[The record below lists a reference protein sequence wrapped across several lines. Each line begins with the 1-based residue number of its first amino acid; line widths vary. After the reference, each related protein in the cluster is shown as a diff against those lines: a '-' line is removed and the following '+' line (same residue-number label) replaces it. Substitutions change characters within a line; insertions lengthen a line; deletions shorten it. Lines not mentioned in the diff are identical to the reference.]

1 MNLRKKSPA
10 DGVVDESAP
19 GSRKGLIVT
28 AGVAAGLA
36 VVVGMGYVLVSGGDD
51 AAETG
56 VVASAKHTPAAGST
70 ATPTAAAKAK
80 AAPAIKKYTNKTARD
95 PFKALVVEP
104 VSSTGGG
111 AGTSPTAGA
120 TAPATQPTDTAPE
133 GATTITLVSVTSTNS
148 SANFMVNSEPAN
160 AVKKGQTFGEHF
172 KLMDLSGGKCATVQF
187 GDISVNMCEGKSL
200 SVS

>member
-19 GSRKGLIVT
+19 GGRKGLVVA

-51 AAETG
+51 APESG
-56 VVASAKHTPAAGST
+56 VVASANHTPAAKAT
-70 ATPTAAAKAK
+70 AAPTKAAKAK
-80 AAPAIKKYTNKTARD
+80 AAPAIKKYTSKTARD

-104 VSSTGGG
+104 VASTGGA
-111 AGTSPTAGA
+111 AGTSATGGA
-120 TAPATQPTDTAPE
+120 TAPATQPTAAPS

-148 SANFMVNSEPAN
+148 SANFKVNSAAAN
-160 AVKKGQTFGEHF
+160 GIKKGQTFGEHF
-172 KLMDLSGGKCATVQF
+172 KLIDMSGGKCATVQF